1 LATDAPLLVLDDSL
15 SAVDSETESA
25 VLGNLRRVREDR
37 TAIIVAH
44 RVSAVRDADHIIH
57 LRDGRVTEQGT
68 HAELLELGG
77 DYARMARAQAL
88 EDEIE
93 AMEP

>member
-1 LATDAPLLVLDDSL
+1 M
-15 SAVDSETESA
+15 
-25 VLGNLRRVREDR
+25 
-37 TAIIVAH
+37 AH
-44 RVSAVRDADHIIH
+44 RVSAVRDADSIIH
-57 LRDGRVTEQGT
+57 LRDGRITEQGS
-68 HAELLELGG
+68 HAELMERDG